1 VGEMVPILH
10 YVDKRFD
17 ERQNQVGTALD
28 SINDRLKLLNE
39 LRGNVATR
47 DQLEAINTR
56 LTDLTARIQGKGAG
70 IAQSW
75 GILVSAITIA
85 GVIGA
90 ILAKHF

>member
-1 VGEMVPILH
+1 MPETVSLRD
-10 YVDKRFD
+10 YVDAIFA
-17 ERQNQVGTALD
+17 ERGKQVNTALD

-47 DQLEAINTR
+47 DQLEAMNQR

-75 GILVSAITIA
+75 GVLVSAITIA